1 MESRGFEAH
10 DGVDGLL
17 PASSTTLNIMSR
29 GIRAIQA
36 DLDGQALTVRQG
48 LQLPETLAC
57 EQNAVA
63 EHSHPHPFQAIG
75 QHREDVVQDKWFAS
89 CQEEFRHP

>member
-1 MESRGFEAH
+1 MDSCGFEAH

-17 PASSTTLNIMSR
+17 PASSTTVKIMSR

-36 DLDGQALTVRQG
+36 DLDGQALPVRQG
-48 LQLPETLAC
+48 LELVQTLAF

-63 EHSHPHPFQAIG
+63 EHVDVHPFQAIL
-75 QHREDVVQDKWFAS
+75 QHREDVVQDEWFAS